1 MVFFRIVRIGFFG
14 ISILVFGNEVLN
26 VDFKRLYLVNLFI
39 RMMLFILSLFVFMIV
54 VMCKII
60 FLMVLFS
67 SFVKVLL

>member
-39 RMMLFILSLFVFMIV
+39 RMMLFILSLFDFMIV

>member
-39 RMMLFILSLFVFMIV
+39 RMMLFILSLFDIMIV

>member
-39 RMMLFILSLFVFMIV
+39 RMMLFILSLFDLMIV